1 MASLSSTPAGPPH
14 DSVDPAA
21 EAERELRQSQRMEVV
36 GQMVSGVA
44 HDLANILTAIQGFA
58 ELASDGAPEPVRAV
72 IEEIRATADR
82 GTALTRK
89 LLAVGRAR
97 DMRPKAVD
105 LNDCVAEVDALLRR
119 VVGPDLEIRTRLADG
134 LPPIRGVVSDLEM
147 VLLNLVLNAR
157 DAVKGM
163 GWIEIGTE
171 LGTPSDDEPWRH
183 VVLSVSD
190 SGVGMDEATLER
202 VFEPFFTTKDEG
214 VGTGLGLAVVADVVR
229 DLGGRIAVESA
240 PGRGTTFTLHLP
252 APADLEAR
260 DATEGSAAAAGG
272 SETVLLCD
280 DDAGVVRML
289 ASALRRVG
297 YRVIETHGPHEA
309 IERFHERDGRVDLL
323 VTDVVMPELKG
334 QDLWAQLRM
343 GRPELPA
350 ILLSGYTPDGLEA
363 QGIDLAGGR
372 LIQKPFSPEQL
383 RATVRDVLD
392 AAPPTG

>member
-1 MASLSSTPAGPPH
+1 MASLSPTPSGPAH
-14 DSVDPAA
+14 DSDDPAA
-21 EAERELRQSQRMEVV
+21 GAERELRQSQRMEVV

-58 ELASDGAPEPVRAV
+58 ELAADGAPEPVRAV
-72 IEEIRATADR
+72 IDEIRSTADR
-82 GTALTRK
+82 GTSLTRK

-97 DMRPKAVD
+97 DLSPRAVD
-105 LNDCVAEVDALLRR
+105 LNDCVLEVDALLRR
-119 VVGPDLEIRTRLADG
+119 MVGPDLEIRTRLADG

-157 DAVKGM
+157 DAVTGA

-171 LGTPSDDEPWRH
+171 LGSPTDDEPWRY
-183 VVLSVSD
+183 VVLSVAD
-190 SGVGMDEATLER
+190 SGVGMDEETLAR

-240 PGRGTTFTLHLP
+240 VGRGTTFTLHLP
-252 APADLEAR
+252 APEDL
-260 DATEGSAAAAGG
+260 TQAAASKSSSEAVGG
-272 SETVLLCD
+272 EETVLLCD

-334 QDLWAQLRM
+334 QDLWDQLRM
-343 GRPELPA
+343 GRPDLPA

-363 QGIDLAGGR
+363 QGIDVGGGT
-372 LIQKPFSPEQL
+372 LLQKPFTPEQL

-392 AAPPTG
+392 SVAPTG